1 MPSSFL
7 CFYRNRVDNK
17 LKAYYYGVGNVN
29 VYVKG
34 LIEMSYTIKDVAK
47 HANVSIATVS
57 RVLNGQSGYSKATE
71 EKVLH
76 AIKELQYQPNA
87 IARGLISKKSNT
99 VGILF
104 PEVSSQFSSKILR
117 GVEEAVHR
125 LGSSVIVCNT
135 ASHGQRTMKYLQLL
149 SEKRVDG
156 ILFVSES
163 ITEEYYKTLDSMKIP
178 VVLISTESYQYPYP
192 FVKVDDKH
200 AAFTA
205 TDYLVKMGHSKI
217 GMLSGNRDDLIA
229 GQPRIDGYKQVLAQ
243 RGLPI
248 NENRII
254 DSQGFSFKDGFTG
267 LPKLLERSPDV
278 TAVFAASDALALGAI
293 SAAYKLGVKI
303 PEQLSIIG
311 YDNLPIAEMA
321 IPPLTTVAQP
331 LEEMGM
337 VAAEMLFSMMD
348 QGKRVES
355 RIMPHSVIE
364 RESVRKIKP
373 IG

>member
-1 MPSSFL
+1 
-7 CFYRNRVDNK
+7 
-17 LKAYYYGVGNVN
+17 
-29 VYVKG
+29 
-34 LIEMSYTIKDVAK
+34 MSYTIKDVAK

-76 AIKELQYQPNA
+76 AIKELEYQPNA

-117 GVEEAVHR
+117 GVEEAAHR

-156 ILFVSES
+156 ILFVSER

-178 VVLISTESYQYPYP
+178 VVLISTESYQYPLP

-205 TDYLVKMGHSKI
+205 TDYLLKMGHSKI
-217 GMLSGNRDDLIA
+217 GMLSGNKDDLIA
-229 GQPRIDGYKQVLAQ
+229 GQPRIDGFKQALVQ
-243 RGLPI
+243 SGLPI
-248 NENRII
+248 NEKRII
-254 DSQGFSFKDGFTG
+254 HSQGFSFKDGFTG
-267 LPKLLERSPDV
+267 LPKLLEQSPDL
-278 TAVFAASDALALGAI
+278 TAIFAASDALALGAI

-303 PEQLSIIG
+303 PDQLSIIG

-348 QGKRVES
+348 QGGKRVES

-364 RESVRKIKP
+364 RESVTKIKP
-373 IG
+373 M